1 MELSRNIRVDSVS
14 RLDPSPPH
22 GIAVDAPVSEAVELM
37 RREKTGCLLVTANER
52 LVGIFTDRDLL
63 ARVLARGR
71 ALNTPTRDV
80 MTSSPITVGPK
91 DPVRTAIRRMQK
103 GGYRHLPVVDEDG
116 RPVGILSAR
125 RVVHYLVEHFPALIF
140 NQPPNPNQFPENPEG
155 A

>member
-14 RLDPSPPH
+14 RLEPSPPH
-22 GIAVDAPVSEAVELM
+22 GIDADASVAEAIELM
-37 RREKTGCLLVTANER
+37 RRENTGCLLVTANER
-52 LVGIFTDRDLL
+52 LVGIFTERDLL
-63 ARVLARGR
+63 TRVLAKGL
-71 ALNTPTRDV
+71 ALNTPTRAV
-80 MTSSPITVGPK
+80 MTPSPITVQPK

-103 GGYRHLPVVDEDG
+103 GGYRHLPVVDEEG

-140 NQPPNPNQFPENPEG
+140 NQPPNPNQFPEKAEG